1 MVTMIMSIQPCNYG
15 LYCFIWLA
23 SKQKI
28 SFSAQRFGPIWT
40 KNFGH
45 PFVSIWHLL
54 GCGDHIYLWNRKQK
68 IASFA
73 STGWFTVCNIFY
85 QPLRGN
91 KFHLILVIND
101 SFCSCKVTKSTHKNS
116 ICVIVLNSE
125 VLENVWWKKMN
136 KCKICIFIID
146 QKNDF
151 EMHAICSSIETKISD
166 EKIVH
171 GT

>member
-15 LYCFIWLA
+15 FYCFIWLA

-28 SFSAQRFGPIWT
+28 SCSAQRFGPIWT

-73 STGWFTVCNIFY
+73 STGWFTVC
-85 QPLRGN
+85 
-91 KFHLILVIND
+91 D
-101 SFCSCKVTKSTHKNS
+101 
-116 ICVIVLNSE
+116 
-125 VLENVWWKKMN
+125 
-136 KCKICIFIID
+136 IFISLWGALNFIWYWWSMTHFAAERWQNWLIIVILIIN
-146 QKNDF
+146 QKVVPNSPHKSARFQSNFPQTPVDMIYPQTF
-151 EMHAICSSIETKISD
+151 AIWNSS
-166 EKIVH
+166 
-171 GT
+171 